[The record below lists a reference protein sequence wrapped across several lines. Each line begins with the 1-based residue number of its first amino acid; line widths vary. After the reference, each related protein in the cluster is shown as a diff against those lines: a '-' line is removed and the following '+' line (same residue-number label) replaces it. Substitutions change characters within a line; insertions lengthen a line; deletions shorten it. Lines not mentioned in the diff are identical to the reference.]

1 MVTEYTSEAIRNIA
15 LLGHAGCGKT
25 ELTEAL
31 LVEAGAISTP
41 GSIERGTTVS
51 DFDPQ
56 EKRIGHSLNSSICHL
71 EHDGI
76 HINLIDTPGYPDL
89 IERALS
95 VLPAVET
102 AAVVINAQSG
112 IEAVTHRVMENA
124 AKRGDCRIIIV
135 NKIDADNIH
144 LERLLSSIKNC
155 FGQEC
160 LPINLPADSGEAVID
175 CFFNIKDQNTDFLS
189 VALAHAEIID
199 QVVEV
204 DEELMELYL
213 EQGEELAPAQLHNS
227 FEKALREG
235 HLIPVCFVSARTGT
249 GIPELLS
256 IFEKLMPNPSEGNPP
271 PFLKGEGSE
280 AESVE
285 VVPDPERHVIG
296 HVFKISVDPFAG
308 KMGIFRLHQGT
319 VTRNSQLYIGDGRKP
334 FKASHILKLQG
345 KSYVEIDQGIPGDIC
360 AVAKIDDIHLDAVL
374 HDSHDE
380 DYFHLISPE
389 TDQPMMGLALE
400 TVRRGDEQK
409 LSEALQKLASED
421 PSILVEHNPSAN
433 ETVLRAMG
441 ELHLRILLDRLKEV
455 YNLEVDTHPPSIAY
469 RETIRT
475 GAPGHYRHKKQTGGA
490 GQFGEVFLKITPLPR
505 GSGFTFLN
513 KVVGGAIPSQF
524 LPAVEKGIRQ
534 VIEAGAI
541 AGYPMQDL
549 EVTVYDGKFHAVDSK
564 EIAFITAGKKAFLD
578 AIGKAGPI
586 ILEPI
591 VNITVDTPNKHV
603 GDITSDLSSKH
614 GRISGTDSRAN
625 GHALISGQVP
635 LSALDRYHSSL
646 KSLTGGE
653 GTYSMEFSHYETVPG
668 NIQKDLITRYER
680 QEDE

>member
-1 MVTEYTSEAIRNIA
+1 MMTEYTSEAIRNIA

-25 ELTEAL
+25 ALTEAL

-71 EHDGI
+71 EHQGI

-89 IERALS
+89 IGRALS

-102 AAVVINAQSG
+102 AAIVIDAQSG
-112 IEAVTHRVMENA
+112 VQAVTHQAMKNA
-124 AKRGDCRIIIV
+124 VERGDCRMIIV
-135 NKIDADNIH
+135 NKIDGDNVH
-144 LERLLSSIKNC
+144 LENLLSSIKNC

-160 LPINLPADSGEAVID
+160 LPINLPADSGQAVVD
-175 CFFNIKDQNTDFLS
+175 CFFNIEDQNTDFLS
-189 VALAHAEIID
+189 VAQAHAEIID

-204 DEELMELYL
+204 DEGLMELYL
-213 EQGEELAPAQLHNS
+213 EQGEELAPAQLHDP

-256 IFEKLMPNPSEGNPP
+256 IFGKLMPNPSEGNPP

-285 VVPDPERHVIG
+285 VVPDPGRHVIA

-308 KMGIFRLHQGT
+308 KLGIFRIHQGT
-319 VTRNSQLYIGDGRKP
+319 VTHNSQLYIGDGRKP

-345 KSYVEIDQGIPGDIC
+345 KSYIEIDQGIPGDIC
-360 AVAKIDDIHLDAVL
+360 AVAKIEDIHLDAVL

-400 TVRRGDEQK
+400 TVLRGDEQK

-441 ELHLRILLDRLKEV
+441 ELHLRIVLERLKEV
-455 YNLEVDTHPPSIAY
+455 YNLEVNTRPPSIAY

-490 GQFGEVFLKITPLPR
+490 GQFGEVFLKIAPLPR
-505 GSGFTFLN
+505 GSGFNFLN
-513 KVVGGAIPSQF
+513 KVVGGAIPTQF
-524 LPAVEKGIRQ
+524 IPAVEKGIRQ

-564 EIAFITAGKKAFLD
+564 EIAFVTAGKKAFLD
-578 AIGKAGPI
+578 AIEKARPI

-591 VNITVDTPNKHV
+591 VNITVDTPNNHV

-614 GRISGTDSRAN
+614 GRISATDSGPN

-653 GTYSMEFSHYETVPG
+653 GSYSMEFSHYETVPG
-668 NIQKDLITRYER
+668 NIQKDLITRHEG
-680 QEDE
+680 QADD

>member
-1 MVTEYTSEAIRNIA
+1 
-15 LLGHAGCGKT
+15 
-25 ELTEAL
+25 
-31 LVEAGAISTP
+31 
-41 GSIERGTTVS
+41 
-51 DFDPQ
+51 
-56 EKRIGHSLNSSICHL
+56 
-71 EHDGI
+71 
-76 HINLIDTPGYPDL
+76 
-89 IERALS
+89 
-95 VLPAVET
+95 
-102 AAVVINAQSG
+102 
-112 IEAVTHRVMENA
+112 
-124 AKRGDCRIIIV
+124 
-135 NKIDADNIH
+135 
-144 LERLLSSIKNC
+144 
-155 FGQEC
+155 
-160 LPINLPADSGEAVID
+160 
-175 CFFNIKDQNTDFLS
+175 
-189 VALAHAEIID
+189 
-199 QVVEV
+199 
-204 DEELMELYL
+204 
-213 EQGEELAPAQLHNS
+213 
-227 FEKALREG
+227 
-235 HLIPVCFVSARTGT
+235 
-249 GIPELLS
+249 
-256 IFEKLMPNPSEGNPP
+256 MPNPSEGNPP

-285 VVPDPERHVIG
+285 VVPDPERHVIA
-296 HVFKISVDPFAG
+296 HVFKVSVDPFAG

-319 VTRNSQLYIGDGRKP
+319 VTRNCQLYIGDGRKP

-360 AVAKIDDIHLDAVL
+360 AVTKIDDIHLDAVL

-400 TVRRGDEQK
+400 PVRRGDEQK
-409 LSEALQKLASED
+409 LSEALQKLAAED
-421 PSILVEHNPSAN
+421 PSILVEHNPSGN

-441 ELHLRILLDRLKEV
+441 ELHLRILLDCLKEV

-490 GQFGEVFLKITPLPR
+490 GQFGEVFLKINPLPR
-505 GSGFTFLN
+505 GSGFNFLN
-513 KVVGGAIPSQF
+513 KVVGGAIPHQF
-524 LPAVEKGIRQ
+524 IPAVEKGIRQ

-564 EIAFITAGKKAFLD
+564 EIAFVTAGKKAFLD
-578 AIGKAGPI
+578 AIGKADPI

-614 GRISGTDSRAN
+614 GRISGTDSGAN

-646 KSLTGGE
+646 KSLTAGE